1 MINDKLKKKISDT
14 VDSMQDEIV
23 DLTCRLIGISSV
35 NPDYPGGNRE
45 ELLGGES
52 NVTECLA
59 KEMEPVGYEN
69 HFVEKVKGR
78 KNLVS
83 VTKGTGKGKSLIFN
97 GHVDT
102 VIPVDP
108 DKWISGSPWKA
119 KIDKGLIYGLGST
132 DMKGPIAVQSKAAQ
146 ALHKAGI
153 QLKGDLMMQWTCGE
167 ETHQPELGPTACI
180 EAGFKA
186 DGAIVSESSTVD
198 GKLYVMPVSPGVLH
212 AKVTVPGKSAH
223 CCARHEA
230 IRPGGLGEKYGV
242 NAIEKAMFII
252 QQVQR
257 LEQEWGMSK
266 SFPLFKPG
274 FFTLHPGY
282 IKGGPGAI
290 EAPYALA
297 DHCLV
302 EYLITFCPAQTCKEV
317 QKEFEQYIKDVC
329 KLDSWLAK
337 NPPKIEWVVEW
348 EPFATDKD
356 HPFVQA
362 VQKAHL
368 AVHEED
374 IPLNNFHAVCDATY
388 YMEKG
393 IPSVVYGP
401 GSVGTAHSLNEHI
414 GIDSMLLAA
423 KGLALGAVEWCG
435 AE

>member
-1 MINDKLKKKISDT
+1 
-14 VDSMQDEIV
+14 
-23 DLTCRLIGISSV
+23 V

-45 ELLGGES
+45 ELLGGGLKV
-52 NVTECLA
+52 NECLA
-59 KEMEPVGYEN
+59 EEMENAAYEN
-69 HFVEKVKGR
+69 HWVEKVEGR

-83 VTKGTGKGKSLIFN
+83 VGKGSGGGKSLIFN

-102 VIPVDP
+102 VIPVEP
-108 DKWISGSPWKA
+108 DKWKGGSPWTA
-119 KIDKGLIYGLGST
+119 KQEKGLIYGLGAT
-132 DMKGPIAVQSKAAQ
+132 DMKGPIAVQCKAAQ
-146 ALHKAGI
+146 ALKSAGI

-186 DGAIVSESSTVD
+186 DGAIVSESSTVND
-198 GKLYVMPVSPGVLH
+198 QLYVMPVSPGVLH

-230 IRPGGLGEKYGV
+230 IRPGGKGEAFGV

-257 LEQEWGMSK
+257 LETEWGMGK

-274 FFTLHPGY
+274 FFTLNPGY

-317 QKEFEQYIKDVC
+317 MKEFEQYIKDVC

-348 EPFATDKD
+348 EPFSTDKD
-356 HPFVQA
+356 DPFVQA
-362 VQKAHL
+362 VHRAHQAVEGKEVPL
-368 AVHEED
+368 A
-374 IPLNNFHAVCDATY
+374 NFHAVCDATY
-388 YMEKG
+388 YQEKG

-401 GSVGTAHSLNEHI
+401 GNVGCAHSLNEHI
-414 GIDSMLLAA
+414 GVEVMKKAA
-423 KGLALGAVEWCG
+423 KGLALAAVEWCDTE
-435 AE
+435 A